1 MRSTSAKKAAN
12 RNIRSIEK
20 DELRED
26 DVIAETIVEDE
37 KTEEKENE
45 NGEKETVVV
54 SPRTERYK
62 INKRPSL
69 MNDIHPLWTKHP
81 NDCTDEEIQGI
92 LQKCFP

>member
-1 MRSTSAKKAAN
+1 MRSTFSKEGGEQEYQT
-12 RNIRSIEK
+12 IEK

-54 SPRTERYK
+54 SPRKERYK

-69 MNDIHPLWTKHP
+69 
-81 NDCTDEEIQGI
+81 DE
-92 LQKCFP
+92 